1 MINFKLNDKVKSFV
15 NLFTYIFNIL
25 YFLICCF
32 SCSVLTALSDF
43 SFNILAPVFILF
55 ILPILFFALS
65 AVKKDKDFNIK
76 FFFGIEIP
84 ILLLS
89 FFRMVF
95 VRELTPF
102 YLLLVLSILFCVI
115 LYILDLFKIDL
126 KVEKLKSLTVFV
138 YEIPVIMGIYFAL
151 ISLFYIIPIIVNILK
166 FLFKIDY
173 INLFHNIAEFFT
185 EFKWSYIA
193 IGFVDLF
200 YLVIILGFLLM
211 LFVVFLAAPITSCIV
226 YLREFFNKYKQNK
239 KLKRCLI
246 FGFLYIFIMA
256 LSSFHFSDI
265 DTTKDYQLVK
275 NSKNYEELYSASEKI
290 LKKQNIIKNSILDE
304 YLSELRYIADTNSK
318 GISDIYSDIGLN
330 DDLSIAIQSIF
341 DAVTYP
347 FQYHKSFNERTADST
362 YKELFDED
370 IQFALKDK
378 ISKSVNSTFFTK
390 MEEASL
396 LDVNSKDVKILEKE
410 ILIDKTSTENIYKV
424 TITESYRNRT
434 NRNKEVYYEFS
445 LPENAVITRLR
456 LGDNLQYEGTIS
468 TKGAARKTYENQIR
482 ISVDPALIEKN
493 GLRQYTLRVY
503 PVNPY
508 RGKDFQI
515 QKVSFEYFVKTEN
528 GKVALPDVYQVRNA
542 YMSASTKYNVLLDKN
557 AVKISKDDLFVQV
570 KDENSNVEKT
580 ILPENKKIAF
590 LLDTS
595 YSNKID
601 WKNNLDRNIENT
613 NDVDYYFFNKFLS
626 KKMKSL
632 DDVKQ
637 LNFSLTRKYDA
648 YCYLE
653 DNYDAVIMLTDSSVY
668 DSSEYI
674 DCKNN
679 SPLYI
684 VHYGKIPPYNK
695 ALTNLLYKTNGYIF
709 TDIESVYKKMSDNNE
724 LNYLNGTSTEAEAIN
739 AAKEIDKILRT
750 QNTDDI
756 KVKEKIHT
764 ISKEAGIVSDFSS
777 YIALVN
783 ENQKKELEENEK
795 RADKFEAD
803 LKTGEDKNLKQ
814 QNNIFAVPE
823 PQDWILIFLMIL
835 ISTLYVFKNK
845 LKWIFQKF

>member
-32 SCSVLTALSDF
+32 SCSLLTALSDF

-151 ISLFYIIPIIVNILK
+151 ISLFYIIPIIVNIVK
-166 FLFKIDY
+166 FLLKIDY
-173 INLFHNIAEFFT
+173 INLFHNIIDFFAN
-185 EFKWSYIA
+185 FKASYLV
-193 IGFVDLF
+193 IGFIDLF
-200 YLVIILGFLLM
+200 YILIFLGFLLM
-211 LFVVFLAAPITSCIV
+211 LFAVFLAAPITSCIV

-304 YLSELRYIADTNSK
+304 YLSELRYISDTNSK
-318 GISDIYSDIGLN
+318 VISDIYSDIGLN

-410 ILIDKTSTENIYKV
+410 ILIDKTSTESIYKV

-456 LGDNLQYEGTIS
+456 LGDNLQYGGTIS

-508 RGKDFQI
+508 RGNDSQI
-515 QKVSFEYFVKTEN
+515 QKVSFEYFVKIEN

-542 YMSASTKYNVLLDKN
+542 YMSASTKYNVFVDKKPI
-557 AVKISKDDLFVQV
+557 KILKDDSFVIIDNNAK
-570 KDENSNVEKT
+570 KDNIK
-580 ILPENKKIAF
+580 LPESKKIAF

-595 YSNKID
+595 YSNKNV
-601 WKNNLDRNIENT
+601 WKNKINTKIEENNT
-613 NDVDYYFFNKFLS
+613 VDYYFFNKFLS
-626 KKMKSL
+626 NKMTAL
-632 DDVKQ
+632 YDLKQ
-637 LNFSLTRKYDA
+637 LNFSTTNKYDA
-648 YCYLE
+648 YCSLK

-668 DSSEYI
+668 DSSKYI

-695 ALTNLLYKTNGYIF
+695 ALTQLLYKSNGYIY
-709 TDIESVYKKMSDNNE
+709 TNLDSVYEKINHNDEEDS
-724 LNYLNGTSTEAEAIN
+724 LNGNSYEVKALN
-739 AAKEIDKILRT
+739 ASKEIDKILRT
-750 QNTDDI
+750 QNPDDI
-756 KVKEKIHT
+756 LVKEKIHA
-764 ISKEAGIVSDFSS
+764 ISKDAGIVSDYSS

-795 RADKFEAD
+795 RRDKFDAD
-803 LKTGEDKNLKQ
+803 LKTGEDKNLKE

-823 PQDWILIFLMIL
+823 PKDWILIVFMLL
-835 ISTLYVFKNK
+835 ISAVYVFKNK
-845 LKWIFQKF
+845 IKWISQRF